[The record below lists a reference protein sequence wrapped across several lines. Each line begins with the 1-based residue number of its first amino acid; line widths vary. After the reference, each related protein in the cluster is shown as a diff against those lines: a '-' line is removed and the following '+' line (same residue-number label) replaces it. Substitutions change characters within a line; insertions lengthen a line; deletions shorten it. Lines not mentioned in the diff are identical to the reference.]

1 MKNFCY
7 DITTPARGIVFW
19 KLKESPVEEALLFI
33 FSAID
38 FEMQYADKEAI
49 AHFRLG
55 EGTSFR
61 LFDIHP
67 DLKIQGF
74 VNEIAE
80 LCHGRLDRIERILR
94 FDSPCRQLLSGR
106 FVFSPVKLGGHDF
119 IEVVCECS
127 MAKNRDN
134 EVEVSDMLVAAQKN
148 LLVSERTMATIV
160 DLAVDGV
167 VIINDQGNIQAFN
180 RAAERM
186 FGYRC
191 SEVLGRNVSL
201 LTPEPHRSRHDS
213 YIKRFL
219 TTRIPHIIGIGREV
233 DAQRKD
239 GGLFPIDLAVG
250 EVRLETG
257 SLFTGFIRDLS
268 ESRKLISER
277 NSFFQMSLDLF
288 CILGF
293 DGLFRRVNPQWHDV
307 MGYAP
312 EDLQGRPLG
321 DLIHP
326 DDVGPDSHI
335 LQEILGERNVF
346 GRVMRL
352 RQKNG
357 GWRWILWNSSVDR
370 ANRAIYG
377 VSRDITEQKTMLEEL
392 QQAKAEAEKSSM
404 AKGIFIAKMSH
415 EFRTPLNSIIGFS
428 RHLQKN
434 TDNRFSDRDML
445 YLDRILRN
453 GETLLKLIISILDF
467 SRSESHQLEV
477 EKREVNLREL
487 LAEIIDLMQVL
498 IEEKQVD
505 ILLSVPEN
513 CLNISTDTVK
523 LRQILQNLIDNAIKF
538 SAEKPVKIEV
548 KVDEQN
554 RPRQIDIVDAGPG
567 IEVDKLDL
575 IFEAFQQADN
585 RVARKYGGAGLGLA
599 IARSFAELLGMKI
612 VVKSEPGHGSCFSV
626 ILPENGE
633 KP

>member
-1 MKNFCY
+1 
-7 DITTPARGIVFW
+7 
-19 KLKESPVEEALLFI
+19 
-33 FSAID
+33 
-38 FEMQYADKEAI
+38 MQYADKEAI

-55 EGTSFR
+55 EGSSFK

-67 DLKIQGF
+67 DLQIQGF
-74 VNEIAE
+74 VNEISE
-80 LCHGRLDRIERILR
+80 LSRGRLDRIERILSFGTR
-94 FDSPCRQLLSGR
+94 DHQMFSGR
-106 FVFSPVKLGGHDF
+106 FIFSLVKLGGHDF

-127 MAKNRDN
+127 RAKNP
-134 EVEVSDMLVAAQKN
+134 ETSLEVSDMLVAAQKN
-148 LLVSERTMATIV
+148 LLISERTMATIV

-167 VIINDQGNIQAFN
+167 VIIDDQGIIQAFN
-180 RAAERM
+180 LAAERM

-201 LTPEPHRSRHDS
+201 LAPEPHRSKHDG

-233 DAQRKD
+233 DAQKKD
-239 GGLFPIDLAVG
+239 GELFPIDLAVG

-312 EDLQGRPLG
+312 EDLQGKPFG

-326 DDVGPDSHI
+326 DDIGSDGQI
-335 LQEILGERNVF
+335 LREILGERNVF

-352 RQKNG
+352 RQQNG
-357 GWRWILWNSSVDR
+357 DWRWLLWNSSVDR

-377 VSRDITEQKTMLEEL
+377 VSRDITEQKSMLEEL
-392 QQAKAEAEKSSM
+392 QKAKAEAEKSSM

-434 TDNRFSDRDML
+434 TDNRFSERDML

-453 GETLLKLIISILDF
+453 GETLLKMIVSILDF
-467 SRSESHQLEV
+467 SRSESHQLRV
-477 EKREVNLREL
+477 ESREVNLREL
-487 LAEIIDLMQVL
+487 LEEIIDLMQVL
-498 IEEKQVD
+498 IEERHVD
-505 ILLSVPEN
+505 IVLSVPEG
-513 CLNISTDTVK
+513 CRTIFTDVVK

-538 SAEKPVKIEV
+538 SDNKPVKIEV
-548 KVDEQN
+548 VVDEQN
-554 RPRQIDIVDAGPG
+554 QPGQIDVVDAGPG
-567 IEVDKLDL
+567 IEADKVDL

-585 RVARKYGGAGLGLA
+585 RIARKYGGAGLGLA

-612 VVKSEPGHGSCFSV
+612 IAKSEPGHGSCFSV
-626 ILPENGE
+626 ILPKNGE

>member
-1 MKNFCY
+1 
-7 DITTPARGIVFW
+7 
-19 KLKESPVEEALLFI
+19 
-33 FSAID
+33 
-38 FEMQYADKEAI
+38 MQYADKEAI

-55 EGTSFR
+55 EGSSFK

-67 DLKIQGF
+67 DLQIQGF
-74 VNEIAE
+74 VNEISE
-80 LCHGRLDRIERILR
+80 LSRGRFDRIERILSFGTR
-94 FDSPCRQLLSGR
+94 DHQMFSGR
-106 FVFSPVKLGGHDF
+106 FIFSLVKLGGHDF

-127 MAKNRDN
+127 RAKNPEN
-134 EVEVSDMLVAAQKN
+134 SLEVSDMLVAAQKN
-148 LLVSERTMATIV
+148 LLISERTMATIV

-167 VIINDQGNIQAFN
+167 VIINDQGIIQAFN
-180 RAAERM
+180 LAAERM

-201 LTPEPHRSRHDS
+201 LAPEPHRSKHDG

-233 DAQRKD
+233 DAQKKD
-239 GGLFPIDLAVG
+239 GELFPIDLAVG

-312 EDLQGRPLG
+312 EDLQGKPFG

-326 DDVGPDSHI
+326 DDIGSDGQI
-335 LQEILGERNVF
+335 LREILGERNVF

-352 RQKNG
+352 RQQNG
-357 GWRWILWNSSVDR
+357 DWRWLLWNSSVDR

-377 VSRDITEQKTMLEEL
+377 VSRDITEQKSMLEEL
-392 QQAKAEAEKSSM
+392 QKAKAEAEKSSM

-434 TDNRFSDRDML
+434 TDNRFSERDML

-453 GETLLKLIISILDF
+453 GETLLKMIVSILDF
-467 SRSESHQLEV
+467 SRSESHQLRV
-477 EKREVNLREL
+477 ESLEVNLRGL
-487 LAEIIDLMQVL
+487 LEEIIDLMQVL
-498 IEEKQVD
+498 IEEKHVD
-505 ILLSVPEN
+505 IVLSVPEG
-513 CLNISTDTVK
+513 CRTIFTDVVK

-538 SAEKPVKIEV
+538 SDNKPVKIEV
-548 KVDEQN
+548 VVDEQN
-554 RPRQIDIVDAGPG
+554 QPGQIDVVDAGPG
-567 IEVDKLDL
+567 IEADKVDL

-585 RVARKYGGAGLGLA
+585 RIARKYGGAGLGLA

-612 VVKSEPGHGSCFSV
+612 IAKSEPGHGSCFSV
-626 ILPENGE
+626 ILPKNGE

>member
-1 MKNFCY
+1 M
-7 DITTPARGIVFW
+7 
-19 KLKESPVEEALLFI
+19 LFI
-33 FSAID
+33 FSVQD

-55 EGTSFR
+55 EGTSFK

-67 DLKIQGF
+67 DLQIPGF
-74 VNEIAE
+74 VNEISE
-80 LCHGRLDRIERILR
+80 LSRGRLDRIERILS
-94 FDSPCRQLLSGR
+94 FDARDHQMFSGR
-106 FVFSPVKLGGHDF
+106 LIFSLVKLGGHDF

-127 MAKNRDN
+127 RAKNP
-134 EVEVSDMLVAAQKN
+134 ETSLEVSDMLVAAQKN
-148 LLVSERTMATIV
+148 LLISERTMATIV

-167 VIINDQGNIQAFN
+167 VIIDDQGIIQAFN

-201 LTPEPHRSRHDS
+201 LAPEPHRSKHDS

-233 DAQRKD
+233 DAQKKD
-239 GGLFPIDLAVG
+239 GELFPIDLAVG

-312 EDLQGRPLG
+312 EDLQGKPLG

-326 DDVGPDSHI
+326 DDIGSDGQI
-335 LQEILGERNVF
+335 LREILGERNVF

-352 RQKNG
+352 RQQNG
-357 GWRWILWNSSVDR
+357 DWRWLLWNSSVDR

-377 VSRDITEQKTMLEEL
+377 VSRDITEQKSMLEEL
-392 QQAKAEAEKSSM
+392 QKAKAEAEKSSM

-434 TDNRFSDRDML
+434 TDNRFSERDML

-453 GETLLKLIISILDF
+453 GETLLKMIVSILDF
-467 SRSESHQLEV
+467 SRSESHQLRV
-477 EKREVNLREL
+477 ESREVNLREL
-487 LAEIIDLMQVL
+487 LEEIIDLMQVL
-498 IEEKQVD
+498 IEERHVD
-505 ILLSVPEN
+505 IVLSVPEG
-513 CLNISTDTVK
+513 CRTIFTDVVK

-538 SAEKPVKIEV
+538 SDNKPVKIEV
-548 KVDEQN
+548 VVDEQN
-554 RPRQIDIVDAGPG
+554 QPGQIDVVDAGPG
-567 IEVDKLDL
+567 IEADKVDL

-585 RVARKYGGAGLGLA
+585 RIARKYGGAGLGLA

-612 VVKSEPGHGSCFSV
+612 IVKSEPGRGSCFSV
-626 ILPENGE
+626 ILSKNGE

>member
-134 EVEVSDMLVAAQKN
+134 EFEVSDMLVAAQKN

>member
-1 MKNFCY
+1 M
-7 DITTPARGIVFW
+7 
-19 KLKESPVEEALLFI
+19 LFI
-33 FSAID
+33 FSVQD

-55 EGTSFR
+55 EGSSFK

-67 DLKIQGF
+67 DLQIQGF
-74 VNEIAE
+74 VNEISE
-80 LCHGRLDRIERILR
+80 LSRGRLDRIERILSFGTR
-94 FDSPCRQLLSGR
+94 DHQMFSGR
-106 FVFSPVKLGGHDF
+106 FIFSLVKLGGHDF

-127 MAKNRDN
+127 RAKNP
-134 EVEVSDMLVAAQKN
+134 ETSLEVSDMLVAAQKN
-148 LLVSERTMATIV
+148 LLISERTMATIV

-167 VIINDQGNIQAFN
+167 VIIDDQGIIQAFN
-180 RAAERM
+180 LAAERM

-201 LTPEPHRSRHDS
+201 LAPEPHRSKHDG

-233 DAQRKD
+233 DAQKKD
-239 GGLFPIDLAVG
+239 GELFPIDLAVG

-312 EDLQGRPLG
+312 EDLQGKPFG

-326 DDVGPDSHI
+326 DDIGSDGQI
-335 LQEILGERNVF
+335 LREILGERNVF

-352 RQKNG
+352 RQQNG
-357 GWRWILWNSSVDR
+357 DWRWLLWNSSVDR

-377 VSRDITEQKTMLEEL
+377 VSRDITEQKSMLEEL
-392 QQAKAEAEKSSM
+392 QKAKAEAEKSSM

-434 TDNRFSDRDML
+434 TDNRFSERDML

-453 GETLLKLIISILDF
+453 GETLLKMIVSILDF
-467 SRSESHQLEV
+467 SRSESHQLRV
-477 EKREVNLREL
+477 ESREVNLREL
-487 LAEIIDLMQVL
+487 LEEIIDLMQVL
-498 IEEKQVD
+498 IEERHVD
-505 ILLSVPEN
+505 IVLSVPEG
-513 CLNISTDTVK
+513 CRTIFTDVVK

-538 SAEKPVKIEV
+538 SDNKPVKIEV
-548 KVDEQN
+548 VVDEQN
-554 RPRQIDIVDAGPG
+554 QPGQIDVVDAGPG
-567 IEVDKLDL
+567 IEADKVDL

-585 RVARKYGGAGLGLA
+585 RIARKYGGAGLGLA

-612 VVKSEPGHGSCFSV
+612 IAKSEPGHGSCFSV
-626 ILPENGE
+626 ILPKNGE

>member
-1 MKNFCY
+1 
-7 DITTPARGIVFW
+7 
-19 KLKESPVEEALLFI
+19 LLFI
-33 FSAID
+33 FSALD

-55 EGTSFR
+55 EGASFR

-67 DLKIQGF
+67 DLQIQGF
-74 VNEIAE
+74 VNEISE
-80 LCHGRLDRIERILR
+80 LSHGRLDRIERILS
-94 FDSPCRQLLSGR
+94 FDAREHQLLSGR
-106 FVFSPVKLGGHDF
+106 FVFSLVKLGGHDF
-119 IEVVCECS
+119 IEVLCECS
-127 MAKNRDN
+127 KAKNL
-134 EVEVSDMLVAAQKN
+134 ESEIEVSDMLVAAQKN
-148 LLVSERTMATIV
+148 LLISERTMATIV

-167 VIINDQGNIQAFN
+167 VIINDQGIIQAFN
-180 RAAERM
+180 RAAEKM

-191 SEVLGRNVSL
+191 SEVLGRNVSML
-201 LTPEPHRSRHDS
+201 APEPHRSKHDG
-213 YIKRFL
+213 YLKRFL

-239 GGLFPIDLAVG
+239 GELFPIDLAVG

-312 EDLQGRPLG
+312 EELQGQALG

-326 DDVGPDSHI
+326 DDIGPDGQI
-335 LQEILGERNVF
+335 LREILGERNVF

-357 GWRWILWNSSVDR
+357 DWRWMLWNSSVDN

-377 VSRDITEQKTMLEEL
+377 VSRDITEQKSMLEEL

-434 TDNRFSDRDML
+434 TDNRFSERDML

-453 GETLLKLIISILDF
+453 GEALLKLIVDILDF
-467 SRSESHQLEV
+467 SRSESHLLRV
-477 EKREVNLREL
+477 ESREVCLREL
-487 LAEIIDLMQVL
+487 LDEIIDLMQVL
-498 IEEKQVD
+498 IEEKCID

-513 CLNISTDTVK
+513 CQTIFTDAVK

-538 SAEKPVKIEV
+538 SAGKPVKIEV

-554 RPRQIDIVDAGPG
+554 RPEQIDVVDTGPG
-567 IEVDKLDL
+567 IESDKIDL

-585 RVARKYGGAGLGLA
+585 RIARKYGGAGLGLA

-612 VVKSEPGHGSCFSV
+612 AVKSEPGHGSCFSV

-633 KP
+633 KS